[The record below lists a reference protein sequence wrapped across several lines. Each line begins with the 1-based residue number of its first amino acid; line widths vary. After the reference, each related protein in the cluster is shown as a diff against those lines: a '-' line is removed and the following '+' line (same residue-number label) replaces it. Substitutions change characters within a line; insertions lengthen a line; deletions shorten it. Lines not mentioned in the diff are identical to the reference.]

1 MKQKSGFAKRLWL
14 LALITLCSATYMYA
28 QTGKITGKVVSQD
41 DGSPVDAVAVSI
53 KGKSTGSYTNE
64 KGEFSFNA
72 NPGNYI
78 ILFSYMGS
86 KPI

>member
-1 MKQKSGFAKRLWL
+1 MDHQWMQWL
-14 LALITLCSATYMYA
+14 LVLKEKYGI
-28 QTGKITGKVVSQD
+28 
-41 DGSPVDAVAVSI
+41 
-53 KGKSTGSYTNE
+53 YTNE

-86 KPI
+86 KPIEKAVNLASIKQLT